1 MEQKQKVWIRGNK
14 ARSKDVIAKLVELG
28 GIDTHFITGSAP
40 NRIYFIDE
48 KNRIDSIKDDSRIA
62 KAMMG
67 ENQEIKLDDSPSEDV
82 TQDYSVN
89 YP

>member
-1 MEQKQKVWIRGNK
+1 MEQKQKVWIRGNNTRNK
-14 ARSKDVIAKLVELG
+14 EVIAKLVELG

-48 KNRIDSIKDDSRIA
+48 KSRIDSIKDSSRVA
-62 KAMMG
+62 KIIT
-67 ENQEIKLDDSPSEDV
+67 EEYQEIKLDDSPSEDV